1 MDNAS
6 KALIMAGGI
15 LIAVLIIG
23 LAIYILASARGFAS
37 ASNDQAELSAIESF
51 NRYYLSFDSTIQGID
66 AVNLYN
72 KAKDDSNRVNHIHEV
87 STSEVNEDIKSLAEG
102 LANGSKDV
110 AGSYEMLK
118 KNYNYKYSFDSDGYV
133 NSIEIKK

>member
-15 LIAVLIIG
+15 LMAVMIIG
-23 LAIYILASARGFAS
+23 IAIYILASARGFAS

-66 AVNLYN
+66 ALNLYN
-72 KAKDDSNRVNHIHEV
+72 KANDDTKRVNHTHEV
-87 STSEVNEDIKSLAEG
+87 TTNVDSAIISELESPDAYDKLKE
-102 LANGSKDV
+102 KYRY
-110 AGSYEMLK
+110 SYT
-118 KNYNYKYSFDSDGYV
+118 YDSDGYV
-133 NSIEIKK
+133 NSITITK

>member
-15 LIAVLIIG
+15 LMAVMIIG
-23 LAIYILASARGFAS
+23 IAIYILASARGFAS

-66 AVNLYN
+66 ALNLYN
-72 KAKDDSNRVNHIHEV
+72 KANDDTKRVNHTHEV
-87 STSEVNEDIKSLAEG
+87 TANVDSAIISELESPDAYDKLKE
-102 LANGSKDV
+102 KYRY
-110 AGSYEMLK
+110 SYT
-118 KNYNYKYSFDSDGYV
+118 YDSDGYV
-133 NSIEIKK
+133 NSITITK